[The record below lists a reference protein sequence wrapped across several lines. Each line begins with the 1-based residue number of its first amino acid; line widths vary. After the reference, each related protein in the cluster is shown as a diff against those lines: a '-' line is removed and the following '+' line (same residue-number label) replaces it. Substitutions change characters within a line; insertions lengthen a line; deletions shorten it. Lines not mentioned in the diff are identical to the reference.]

1 MLCKHQYFKYV
12 DGVLRCAQCNQT
24 MEEIKGTAIEDKI
37 GERTEVKGHIMEPK
51 TKRITRK
58 KNQKRRKA

>member
-1 MLCKHQYFKYV
+1 
-12 DGVLRCAQCNQT
+12 